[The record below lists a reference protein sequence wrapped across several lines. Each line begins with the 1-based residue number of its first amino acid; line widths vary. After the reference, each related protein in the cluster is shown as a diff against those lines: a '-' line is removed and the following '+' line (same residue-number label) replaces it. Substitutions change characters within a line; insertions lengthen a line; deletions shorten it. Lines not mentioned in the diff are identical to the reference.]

1 MKKLIILKL
10 YIYLEVHKSKENPD
24 SFYTANINR
33 IPKPDDKVSTRPKKK
48 TQKTL
53 ITAKKNVK
61 SCSLSQKLS
70 YLIMKD

>member
-48 TQKTL
+48 HKKLLLQQKR
-53 ITAKKNVK
+53 
-61 SCSLSQKLS
+61 
-70 YLIMKD
+70 M